1 MKQFQT
7 FITEAR
13 VTKASSQAKRLGLVG
28 DGHGDWYDRQGN
40 LKAKT
45 VGGELKM
52 FTGREKS
59 DDELQDTENGT
70 ALVPTQRTGA
80 ADIVKAMG
88 HTPLST
94 MPPVGNGNRET
105 GSGSS
110 PALNGAGRTS
120 PVTIAFDK
128 FDNEGVT
135 SNIISAVQ
143 EVAEGD
149 YFYIFPSRNEG
160 DNEHIKEL
168 QAAYPKISESIVDHK
183 NAETVYDVL
192 QSMYENG
199 FDAINIVCR
208 KSRAKAISD
217 LAYEQNGN
225 LYNFVMMNVIPVDE
239 RTIREQYISGDL
251 FKMNSMVESHGRE
264 GKVIRRGANHLICV
278 DEDKEMFRC
287 WISEAVEKQHF
298 ILPIEF

>member
-1 MKQFQT
+1 MKAYAQF
-7 FITEAR
+7 IAEAR
-13 VTKASSQAKRLGLVG
+13 TTKASSQAKRLGLVG
-28 DGHGDWYDRQGN
+28 DGHGDWYDRQDN

-105 GSGSS
+105 STGSS

-128 FDNEGVT
+128 FDKDDVT
-135 SNIISAVQ
+135 DNILATVE
-143 EVAEGD
+143 EVSGGE
-149 YFYIFPSRNEG
+149 YFYIFPSRDTKIEDFKG
-160 DNEHIKEL
+160 K
-168 QAAYPKISESIVDHK
+168 YPEIQESIVDDA
-183 NAETVYDVL
+183 NAETIYDVL
-192 QSMYENG
+192 QSLYEHG

-298 ILPIEF
+298 ILPVEF